1 MQVLEANERKVGK
14 LRFIPINNGH
24 GEELDN
30 KGMTRVVSR
39 KVVKQITEAVD
50 EQDSDKVIEVRL
62 EAEDERSHE
71 TVLLQGE
78 LQLEDSYSNNTSQ
91 KLGNHDQHTQ

>member
-1 MQVLEANERKVGK
+1 MQVIEANERKVGK
-14 LRFIPINNGH
+14 VRFIPINNEH

-50 EQDSDKVIEVRL
+50 EQNSDKVIEVRL
-62 EAEDERSHE
+62 EAADQCSHE

-78 LQLEDSYSNNTSQ
+78 LQLKDSYSNNASQ
-91 KLGNHDQHTQ
+91 KLGNHDQHTL